1 MQNRWSVVAK
11 MLRLLE
17 DLALANVPARH
28 SLKIIP
34 AKNPNRGGEDVNAN
48 HFLEVFRKWSLFV
61 EVGVQCKCIVYM
73 YSVSVWCECIV

>member
-1 MQNRWSVVAK
+1 MFCFVFVVK
-11 MLRLLE
+11 
-17 DLALANVPARH
+17 NIVFPQVI
-28 SLKIIP
+28 KKQIIP